1 MFYLQ
6 LKTTREKSDLKL
18 VLKTYLMQGTK
29 KVNINLSNW
38 SSSFPRTGKI
48 YSLAVC
54 SLFGEVLNG
63 DEGGWSAAKYCRDAP
78 ISAWASAHTLPGVQT
93 IHLRGFIS

>member
-18 VLKTYLMQGTK
+18 VLKTHLMQDTK
-29 KVNINLSNW
+29 KVNINLLNW

-54 SLFGEVLNG
+54 SLFGEALNC
-63 DEGGWSAAKYCRDAP
+63 DEEGWSAAKYCRDAP
-78 ISAWASAHTLPGVQT
+78 ISA
-93 IHLRGFIS
+93 